1 MNNNSKQLEGC
12 SAEIV
17 DAVTNG
23 ILDAAL
29 APDMG
34 YLTEENRAGLLSLF
48 SKLAF
53 SRQAQRE
60 LIEWLPEIAFIEK
73 TRVAAILASVPF
85 TEILNHTKLNPP
97 QKIARIHKLA
107 HERRY
112 PLLSKIKKSWEEQ
125 ARLVNPDPSR
135 VSFHASP
142 FFEKRDLEIRIRVSS
157 AESATALM
165 QKMGSLSAEAWEKLI
180 DPTQNA
186 L

>member
-1 MNNNSKQLEGC
+1 
-12 SAEIV
+12 
-17 DAVTNG
+17 
-23 ILDAAL
+23 
-29 APDMG
+29 
-34 YLTEENRAGLLSLF
+34 
-48 SKLAF
+48 
-53 SRQAQRE
+53 
-60 LIEWLPEIAFIEK
+60 
-73 TRVAAILASVPF
+73 
-85 TEILNHTKLNPP
+85 
-97 QKIARIHKLA
+97 
-107 HERRY
+107 
-112 PLLSKIKKSWEEQ
+112 LSKIKKSWEEQ